1 MPASRI
7 LVVDDQLI
15 VRRVLSS
22 LLVAQGYE
30 VDTAEHGEQAMER
43 LLTGAYDAVVTDLIM
58 PVMDGVR
65 LLEWIQSESDLKLPI
80 VVFSGYAMEHNGM
93 SDRLASLNV
102 SAVLTKPLGVSSL
115 ADTLGT
121 LISAHA

>member
-22 LLVAQGYE
+22 LLVSQGYE

-43 LLTGAYDAVVTDLIM
+43 LLNGNYDAVVTDLIM

-65 LLEWIQSESDLKLPI
+65 LLEWIQGEADLKLPV